1 MKFILIEE
9 FEEKEPAEVETAE
22 QEKKEEPSAED
33 KVTEITDSVKVEL
46 KEGLDYKQHL
56 INDSKS
62 IARQLLEFVEEVKE
76 DPNCAEF
83 MSQENADVLSTGVDI
98 LMSFFR
104 SYSKYATQKARE
116 FAARNRNKEL

>member
-22 QEKKEEPSAED
+22 QEKREEPSVED

-62 IARQLLEFVEEVKE
+62 IARRLLEFVEEVKE

-83 MSQENADVLSTGVDI
+83 MSQENADILSTSVDI
-98 LMSFFR
+98 LMSFFK